1 MRCVKKYYY
10 PEHEVAYR
18 GIEREGK
25 TGWDDRYA
33 AGHLK
38 TTSLAGAAV
47 DWL

>member
-1 MRCVKKYYY
+1 MKKYYY

-25 TGWDDRYA
+25 TGWDDDPYA

-38 TTSLAGAAV
+38 TMSLAGAAV